1 MQLDL
6 NNAATWAVLLVDDEP
21 DNLDLMQDV
30 LEYFG
35 ASVVCCSTG
44 VMALQTL
51 QNYTPNIIILDV
63 SMPGIT
69 GLELRELIRGIDKL
83 SNVPIVAVSAH
94 AMVGDKEKILEAGFD
109 GYVSKPIRID
119 KVVDDIRNSIRDN
132 RDSG

>member
-6 NNAATWAVLLVDDEP
+6 NDTATWVVLLVDDEP

-44 VMALQTL
+44 PMALETL
-51 QNYTPNIIILDV
+51 QHFTPNLIILDV
-63 SMPGIT
+63 SMPGMT
-69 GLELRELIRGIDKL
+69 GLELRELIRGFEQYAKI
-83 SNVPIVAVSAH
+83 PIVAVSAH
-94 AMVGDKEKILEAGFD
+94 AMVGDKEKLLEAGFD

-119 KVVDDIRNSIRDN
+119 KVVDDIRNTIREN
-132 RDSG
+132 R